1 MTLNITSLSKKYNDF
16 FAIDNVSLNISKPGI
31 YGLLGTNGAGKT
43 TLMGMI
49 LGLILP
55 TKGMIKI
62 FGEEFSHKRSDILK
76 KLNYESPY
84 LDLPKKLTVKQNLI
98 FYSRMYG
105 VKDFLEK
112 IHDLSNKLKINDL
125 LDRQF
130 GSLSAGQKT
139 RVGICKSLVN
149 DPKILL
155 LDEPTASLDPDTSI
169 FIRNFLKKY
178 QKLNKT
184 IILIASHNM
193 HEVEKICSRIIIL
206 NKGKI
211 ILEGIPKVILENK
224 KLNNLEQLF
233 LKLSN

>member
-1 MTLNITSLSKKYNDF
+1 MTLNIISLSKKYNDF
-16 FAIDNVSLNISKPGI
+16 FAIDNINFNISKPGI

-55 TKGMIKI
+55 TQGQIRI
-62 FGEEFSHKRSDILK
+62 FGEKFSHKRFDILK
-76 KLNYESPY
+76 MLNYESPY

-98 FYSRMYG
+98 FYSRMYA
-105 VKDFLEK
+105 VKDFLVK
-112 IHDLSNKLKINDL
+112 IDDLAEKLKINDL
-125 LDRQF
+125 LDRKF

-139 RVGICKSLVN
+139 KVGICKALIN

-169 FIRNFLKKY
+169 FIRDFLKKY
-178 QKLNKT
+178 QRFNKT

-193 HEVEKICSRIIIL
+193 HEVEKICNRIIIL

-211 ILEGIPKVILENK
+211 ILDGMPKEILKNK
-224 KLNNLEQLF
+224 KLKNLEQLF
-233 LKLSN
+233 LRLSN

>member
-112 IHDLSNKLKINDL
+112 IHDLSNELKINDL

-149 DPKILL
+149 NPKILL

-193 HEVEKICSRIIIL
+193 HEVEKICNRIIIL

-211 ILEGIPKVILENK
+211 VLEGIPKVILENK

>member
-55 TKGMIKI
+55 TKGLIKI
-62 FGEEFSHKRSDILK
+62 FGEEFSHKRFDILK

-112 IHDLSNKLKINDL
+112 IHDLSNRLKINDL

-193 HEVEKICSRIIIL
+193 HEVEKICKRIIIL

-211 ILEGIPKVILENK
+211 ILDGIPKVILENK
-224 KLNNLEQLF
+224 KLDNLEQLF

>member
-16 FAIDNVSLNISKPGI
+16 FAIDHVSLNISKPGI

-62 FGEEFSHKRSDILK
+62 FGEEFSHKRFDILK

-112 IHDLSNKLKINDL
+112 IHDLSNNLKINDL

>member
-55 TKGMIKI
+55 TKGLIKI
-62 FGEEFSHKRSDILK
+62 FGEEFSHKRFDILK

-112 IHDLSNKLKINDL
+112 IHDLSNRLKINDL

-193 HEVEKICSRIIIL
+193 HEVEKICKRIIIL

-211 ILEGIPKVILENK
+211 ILDGIPKVILENK

>member
-62 FGEEFSHKRSDILK
+62 FGEEFSHKRFDILK

>member
-62 FGEEFSHKRSDILK
+62 FGEEFSHERSDILK

-193 HEVEKICSRIIIL
+193 HEVEKICNRIIIL

>member
-62 FGEEFSHKRSDILK
+62 FGEEFSHKRFDILK

-193 HEVEKICSRIIIL
+193 HEVEKICNRIIIL

>member
-16 FAIDNVSLNISKPGI
+16 FAIDNISFNISKPGI

-55 TKGMIKI
+55 TKGLIKI
-62 FGEEFSHKRSDILK
+62 FGEEFSHKRFDILK

-105 VKDFLEK
+105 VEDFLDK
-112 IHDLSNKLKINDL
+112 IHDLSNKLNINDL
-125 LDRQF
+125 LNRQF

-149 DPKILL
+149 DPKVLL

-169 FIRNFLKKY
+169 FIRNFLEKY
-178 QKLNKT
+178 QKLNRI

-193 HEVEKICSRIIIL
+193 YEVEKICHRIIIL
-206 NKGKI
+206 NRGKI
-211 ILEGIPKVILENK
+211 ILDGMPRVILKNK
-224 KLNNLEQLF
+224 KLKNLEQLF

>member
-16 FAIDNVSLNISKPGI
+16 FAIDNISFNISKPGI

-55 TKGMIKI
+55 TKGHIKI
-62 FGEEFSHKRSDILK
+62 FGEEFTHKRVDILK

-98 FYSRMYG
+98 FYSRMYS
-105 VKDFLEK
+105 VKDFLDK
-112 IHDLSNKLKINDL
+112 IHDLSNKLKISDL

-149 DPKILL
+149 DPKVLL

-178 QKLNKT
+178 QKLNKI

-193 HEVEKICSRIIIL
+193 HEVEKICHRIIIL

-211 ILEGIPKVILENK
+211 ILDGIPKEILKNK
-224 KLNNLEQLF
+224 KLKNLEQLF
-233 LKLSN
+233 LRLSN

>member
-1 MTLNITSLSKKYNDF
+1 MLSKHYLININKTVKQLTLNITSLSKKYNDF
-16 FAIDNVSLNISKPGI
+16 FAIDNVSFNISKPGI

-55 TKGMIKI
+55 TKGLIKI
-62 FGEEFSHKRSDILK
+62 FGEEFSHKRFDILK

-105 VKDFLEK
+105 VKDFLDK
-112 IHDLSNKLKINDL
+112 IHDLSNRLKIDDL

-139 RVGICKSLVN
+139 SGLKN
-149 DPKILL
+149 EIL
-155 LDEPTASLDPDTSI
+155 
-169 FIRNFLKKY
+169 FHF
-178 QKLNKT
+178 
-184 IILIASHNM
+184 
-193 HEVEKICSRIIIL
+193 
-206 NKGKI
+206 
-211 ILEGIPKVILENK
+211 
-224 KLNNLEQLF
+224 
-233 LKLSN
+233 

>member
-1 MTLNITSLSKKYNDF
+1 MSLNITSLSKKYNDF

-112 IHDLSNKLKINDL
+112 IHDLSNELKINDL

-193 HEVEKICSRIIIL
+193 HEVEKICNRIIIL

-211 ILEGIPKVILENK
+211 VLEGIPKVILENK

>member
-149 DPKILL
+149 NPKILL

-193 HEVEKICSRIIIL
+193 HEVEKICNRIIIL

-211 ILEGIPKVILENK
+211 VLEGIPKVILENK